1 MQNIFKKVGAILLV
15 GLMSIGLIN
24 NNSLSASAAE
34 GGTMHLKNRLMIQFK
49 LSNGK
54 DQKWQ
59 DREGLLMIGDRVVFC
74 ADYNVEVGSG
84 KEYTADT
91 LAYGKFSATVKSK
104 LSAIAL
110 FGYGFNGDMSN
121 SMYMATQFAIW
132 ETIHHGTIEMKDVE
146 ESSMNPDSAASQ
158 KVKVNA
164 SETRAKL
171 QNLRDKARKYSS
183 IFEKGKAGMNLDK
196 KAVLNGIGE
205 ENAISITDKNGLLE
219 LFDAS
224 SVDGIEIRK
233 SQNTL
238 KIWATKADHINKTIQ
253 LKLNVSNS
261 LTKRTPLIFKSPD
274 LQDTLQMGYSHPSDM
289 NITVNID
296 TKGSLHV
303 TKTDVTGKKE
313 IAGAVLKVTDS
324 AGKTVDQWMSNGT
337 EHVIKNL
344 TSGAKYTL
352 TEVKAPEGY
361 KVAKPISFTLNADG
375 SVTKVSMKDE
385 RILTNIQI
393 NKIDSMT
400 KKVIK
405 SRDFKFGIYKD
416 EAGKELIA
424 EVTADT
430 ATGTATFK
438 NITFGTYYIKELEA
452 PKGYK
457 LSSEVIKVVV
467 DEKLE
472 NVGKTYSI
480 SYQNTPMP
488 VLAGKVSVPTGDATI
503 VSGLITMIIA
513 SMSAIFFLIRRKKNN
528 V

>member
-15 GLMSIGLIN
+15 GLMSIGLISN
-24 NNSLSASAAE
+24 NTLSASATE

-49 LSNGK
+49 LSNGHE
-54 DQKWQ
+54 QKWQ
-59 DREGLLMIGDRVVFC
+59 DREGLLMIGNQVVFC
-74 ADYNVEVGSG
+74 ADYNVDVGSG
-84 KEYTADT
+84 KTYTADT
-91 LAYGKFSATVKSK
+91 LAYGKFSAAVKAK
-104 LSAIAL
+104 LSTIAL
-110 FGYGFNGDMSN
+110 FGYGSNGDNSN

-132 ETIHHGTIEMKDVE
+132 EVIHNGTIDMKDVE
-146 ESSMNPDSAASQ
+146 ESSMNHDSAASQ
-158 KVKVNA
+158 KVKVSA

-183 IFEKGKAGMNLDK
+183 IFEKANGGMNLDK

-233 SQNTL
+233 LQNTL

-385 RILTNIQI
+385 RILTNIQV
-393 NKIDSMT
+393 NKIDSQT
-400 KKVIK
+400 KQIIK
-405 SRDFKFGIYKD
+405 SKDFAFGIYKD
-416 EAGKELIA
+416 AKCKELISTVNA
-424 EVTADT
+424 NKE
-430 ATGTATFK
+430 TGTATFK
-438 NITFGTYYIKELEA
+438 DIAFGTYYIKELEA

-472 NVGKTYSI
+472 NIGKTYSI
-480 SYQNTPMP
+480 SYMNTPLP
-488 VLAGKVSVPTGDATI
+488 AAARRVQTGDKTVFARFI
-503 VSGLITMIIA
+503 LMMIAAIA
-513 SMSAIFFLIRRKKNN
+513 GIIFLIRKKEN